1 MKLESPLGSDLARL
15 VRVWRALIDH
25 RLKPLELTQTHWVT
39 LHNIHQ
45 LPPEQSQI
53 QLAKAIGI
61 EQPSLVRTLDQLE
74 EKGLISRH
82 TCASDRR
89 AKRIKLTEKAEQ
101 IIEKMEDVIRRTRAE
116 ILSGIRPD
124 ELDMLINLVSR
135 LEQNIVS
142 LQGRG

>member
-15 VRVWRALIDH
+15 VRIWRALIDH

-39 LHNIHQ
+39 LHNIHE
-45 LPPEQSQI
+45 LPPDQSQI

-89 AKRIKLTEKAEQ
+89 AKRIKLTEKARP
-101 IIEKMEDVIRRTRAE
+101 IITEMEDVIRKTRGE
-116 ILSGIRPD
+116 ILSGISEA
-124 ELDMLINLVSR
+124 ELNTLLNLIAR
-135 LEQNIVS
+135 LEKNINE
-142 LQGRG
+142 LQERG

>member
-1 MKLESPLGSDLARL
+1 MESPLGSDLARL

-74 EKGLISRH
+74 EKGLISRQ

-89 AKRIKLTEKAEQ
+89 AKRIKLTEKAEPL
-101 IIEKMEDVIRRTRAE
+101 INDRDE
-116 ILSGIRPD
+116 ILSGVSKQEVETLLHLIRK
-124 ELDMLINLVSR
+124 
-135 LEQNIVS
+135 LEQNILD
-142 LQGRG
+142 LQAKD